1 MKLNAKREATV
12 QPTMTKRVTA
22 TFTDGSERRWQ
33 SGDSHSTDFVK
44 TTVDRFAKV
53 NGLTVV
59 EFTIDPITEEHA

>member
-1 MKLNAKREATV
+1 
-12 QPTMTKRVTA
+12 MTKRVTA